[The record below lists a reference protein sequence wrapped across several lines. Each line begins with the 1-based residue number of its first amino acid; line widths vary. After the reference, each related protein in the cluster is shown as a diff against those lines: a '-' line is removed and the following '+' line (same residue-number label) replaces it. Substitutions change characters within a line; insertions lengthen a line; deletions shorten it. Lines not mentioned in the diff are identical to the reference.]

1 MKLPVAAVLAFAL
14 SAGFVQAEPVRQG
27 DLEVDAAWARA
38 SIGTS
43 RPGAAYFTVRN
54 LGDEADRLTGL
65 SSPVSAM
72 PMLHETTL
80 SEGVSRMAHV
90 EAAEIPA
97 GGAAAAAGAAGP
109 GADDD
114 TA

>member
-43 RPGAAYFTVRN
+43 RPGAA
-54 LGDEADRLTGL
+54 ADILADLQNRL
-65 SSPVSAM
+65 
-72 PMLHETTL
+72 
-80 SEGVSRMAHV
+80 EGSL
-90 EAAEIPA
+90 P
-97 GGAAAAAGAAGP
+97 
-109 GADDD
+109 
-114 TA
+114 